1 MQQVMSGAARTMGGI
16 TWADRKETATDMLKG
31 FHQVVG
37 HTVVDGIHTISFAE
51 RSVTYIDVLDND
63 DTAFYELDC

>member
-1 MQQVMSGAARTMGGI
+1 
-16 TWADRKETATDMLKG
+16 MLKG

-37 HTVVDGIHTISFAE
+37 HTVVDEIHTISFAE